1 MALKIKVKPHP
12 SWWFK
17 WLNHF
22 ETNVLGG
29 PHARYPDKETYN
41 KLLLEHYGVVRTNDE
56 NGNALYFTF
65 KNEQYYSM
73 FLLKVL

>member
-17 WLNHF
+17 WLDHF

-29 PHARYPDKETYN
+29 PDVRYPDKQTYN
-41 KLLLEHYGVVRTNDE
+41 KLLLQHYGVKRTNDE
-56 NGNALYFTF
+56 NGNALYFEF
-65 KNEQYYSM
+65 INEQYYSL